1 MFEILS
7 LQIAN
12 HHQYIYT
19 CQWPN
24 RMWHVCLVFC
34 RHVQTWRIYHCIWNQ
49 SDWLT
54 RIIWNTH
61 YLFCSLLCGPI
72 TTVKVWLPPLSPTYL
87 RQTLRLVLLC
97 MMPKWI
103 KNQTIN
109 TLALHTLTLH
119 TLQWHS
125 HTHIPYANTSTPWNT
140 RTHTHALKLTH
151 THVHKCTHTH
161 AHTQLHGYHM
171 TAHSIAIALIYTHS
185 ITFGSSCQWL
195 FNAAHYRV
203 NAVLHSAFPMSF
215 PSVWFRDYVKVPG
228 W

>member
-1 MFEILS
+1 MRNEKIGAHIWELECSWTVTCANWSHTKNTWLMFEILS

-140 RTHTHALKLTH
+140 RTHTHAHTRLSLH
-151 THVHKCTHTH
+151 THMYTNARTHMHIHSCTD
-161 AHTQLHGYHM
+161 
-171 TAHSIAIALIYTHS
+171 
-185 ITFGSSCQWL
+185 ITWYST
-195 FNAAHYRV
+195 
-203 NAVLHSAFPMSF
+203 
-215 PSVWFRDYVKVPG
+215 
-228 W
+228 